1 MTIGELITTKRIA
14 LNITRAAL
22 AEATMSTP
30 QAVWKWGEDKSIPNP
45 QSTILICDTLGITP
59 NEWFDALREVA

>member
-1 MTIGELITTKRIA
+1 MTLGELIENKRIEH
-14 LNITRAAL
+14 NISKTAL
-22 AEATMSTP
+22 AEATLSTP
-30 QAVWKWGEDKSIPNP
+30 QAVWKWSEDKAIPNP